1 MSSKKTLGE
10 TMNRMVHGEIKVSND
25 VLRELAGFAALECY
39 GVVGM
44 SNPTLR
50 AGVGQILSRDKL
62 KKGVKVA
69 TENGKVKF
77 SLYVIVEY
85 GVNMAEVANNLMEK
99 VKYIVEKYTLLE
111 VDSVDV
117 YVQGVKIRK

>member
-1 MSSKKTLGE
+1 MSNKENL
-10 TMNRMVHGEIKVSND
+10 GEIKVSND
-25 VLRELAGFAALECY
+25 VLKELAGFAASECY

-69 TENGKVKF
+69 TENSKVNF

-85 GVNMAEVANNLMEK
+85 GVNMAEVAHNLIQR
-99 VKYIVEKYTLLE
+99 VKYIVGKYTLLDVE
-111 VDSVDV
+111 GVDV
-117 YVQGVKIRK
+117 YVQGVKVRK